1 MARPTT
7 SAKFT
12 RKHSTKQEKAIRL
25 ETENRLRGKRLD
37 PAVPEELT
45 EAEAAAYIWLC
56 TILEPADILGEAD
69 RETVKLAAISI
80 ARLKQIDNMIRNNP
94 DLLTDKNINAVRK
107 NYEEQFFTFGRE
119 LCLSPAA
126 RSKIGSLASK
136 KVEDPLIKL
145 LKNPPKNGG

>member
-7 SAKFT
+7 SVKFT

-56 TILEPADILGEAD
+56 TVLEPADILGEPD
-69 RETVKLAAISI
+69 RETVKLAAITI
-80 ARLKQIDNMIRNNP
+80 ARIKQIDDMIRNNP

-107 NYEEQFFTFGRE
+107 NYEEQFFTFSRE

-126 RSKIGSLASK
+126 RSKIGSIAYNK
-136 KVEDPLIKL
+136 AAEDPLIKL
-145 LKNPPKNGG
+145 IGPQK